1 MRQVLWNLTGNA
13 VKFTEQGGI
22 TIRVLVY
29 PVEQQRVMLHIEVE
43 DTGIGIPRGELENIF
58 AMYYQVGSNKH
69 AVGTGIGLAVSRQL
83 IESMGGHILVDS
95 EPGEGSCF
103 TLELEVV

>member
-1 MRQVLWNLTGNA
+1 MAQQKGLYCHFDCDGELPQWVLADGTRLRQVLWNLTGNA

-43 DTGIGIPRGELENIF
+43 DTGIGIPRGEHFWRLFDAGQI
-58 AMYYQVGSNKH
+58 
-69 AVGTGIGLAVSRQL
+69 R
-83 IESMGGHILVDS
+83 LV
-95 EPGEGSCF
+95 
-103 TLELEVV
+103 